1 MLTVVIACMG
11 HAFWSYPNGVTT
23 DCNTDGP
30 TIPSAMLHQHK
41 GYAGNITCE
50 SDGSSTGACTLCVEF
65 SIKGFIISSNTTL
78 LSGSTSKQGK
88 SNHCLTHTNNSP
100 KTCVDFR
107 YQGKGNIWAV
117 VVDGKAGVI
126 HSLYLVPPTIVGFD
140 GTVYI
145 VGAGP
150 GGISAARYLRDLG
163 ISVHLFERGP
173 DLPTSFYSD
182 AISTTDLQYVADTF
196 PTRTYYPL
204 GESFSPKLASQ
215 VGGNQNANGAIYSP
229 GTAED
234 LSASVGVSL
243 YAAQR
248 AQATVADYLYVSRK
262 LLMMK
267 CIDNTDCDYATIS
280 SANTKMS
287 RTSVAQN
294 HSLGSRLSVSTSIA
308 FVSDDFIQFT
318 NGSRLMLET
327 DDKIILA
334 AGALSTPQLV
344 NQTSFCGYN
353 HYYDVSTEIREDPPS
368 VQTITYDPV
377 NKVETNTAIY
387 SMDGQTITLIIR
399 MLMEHDIQECFQVG
413 QSNEVPQKAADL
425 GYSADAWHYMGTIKH
440 VELQY
445 SERIFIGDA
454 SAIRTPFNCH
464 TSMPAAA
471 VGVMAAQKSI
481 GTLPQPSTP
490 DKTSGA
496 PGLNRVGPIFSTGT
510 LLIVVAVVLHWVSN
524 RVENYSVWYRWS
536 HYMLAFSGVVVLTA
550 GVLVA
555 KSGDGM
561 VKAPNKGHFGAGYF
575 AILWLWIQAL
585 GGAVLVKAESKDW
598 TKSRVL
604 HRISGA
610 LLLVLIIYIFLTVA
624 LKQSPFHSMQDI
636 RVWEVITWTVISII
650 IVTLGL
656 VFKGFV
662 NANIKPVQNRIRKTP
677 SKGTGVFESF
687 L

>member
-1 MLTVVIACMG
+1 MLTVVMAGIG
-11 HAFWSYPNGVTT
+11 HAFWSYPSGVTT
-23 DCNTDGP
+23 NCNTDGP

-50 SDGSSTGACTLCVEF
+50 SDGSSAGACTLCVEF
-65 SIKGFIISSNTTL
+65 NIKGFIISSNTTL
-78 LSGSTSKQGK
+78 SSGSNSKQGK
-88 SNHCLTHTNNSP
+88 SNHCLTHINNYP

-107 YQGKGNIWAV
+107 YRGKGNIWAV
-117 VVDGKAGVI
+117 VVDGKGGVI

-150 GGISAARYLRDLG
+150 GGISAARYLRDRG

-173 DLPTSFYSD
+173 DLPSSFYSD
-182 AISTTDLQYVADTF
+182 PIQTTYLSNIADGAN
-196 PTRTYYPL
+196 RTHYPL
-204 GESFSPKLASQ
+204 GGTFSPKLASQ
-215 VGGNQNANGAIYSP
+215 VGGNQNANGAIFSP

-243 YAAQR
+243 FAAQR
-248 AQATVADYLYVSRK
+248 AQATVRDYLYVSRDI
-262 LLMMK
+262 LMMK
-267 CIDNTDCDYATIS
+267 CIDNIDCDYATV
-280 SANTKMS
+280 AAFNTKMS

-294 HSLGSRLSVSTSIA
+294 HSLGFRLSVSTPVA
-308 FVSDDFIQFT
+308 FVSNDFIQFT
-318 NGSRLMLET
+318 NGSRLVLET
-327 DDKIILA
+327 DDRIILA
-334 AGALSTPQLV
+334 AGALSTPQLL

-353 HYYDVSTEIREDPPS
+353 HYYSASQETREDPPS

-377 NKVETNTAIY
+377 SKVETNTAFL
-387 SMDGQTITLIIR
+387 SLGGPENTLVIR

-413 QSNEVPQKAADL
+413 QSNEVPQEAADL
-425 GYSADAWHYMGTIKH
+425 GFSADAWHYMGTIKH
-440 VELQY
+440 IELQY
-445 SERIFIGDA
+445 SLRIIVGDA
-454 SAIRTPFNCH
+454 SVIRFPFPCH

-481 GTLPQPSTP
+481 GILPRPSPP

-496 PGLNRVGPIFSTGT
+496 PGLNRVGSFFTAGT

-536 HYMLAFSGVVVLTA
+536 HYILAFSGVVILTA

-555 KSGDGM
+555 RHGDGM
-561 VKAPNKGHFGAGYF
+561 VKAHNKGHFGAGYF

-585 GGAVLVKAESKDW
+585 GGAILFKAKSKDW
-598 TKSRVL
+598 TKSRIT
-604 HRISGA
+604 HRVSGA
-610 LLLVLIIYIFLTVA
+610 LLLVLIMYIFMTVA
-624 LKQSPFHSMQDI
+624 LKESPFNSMQNI
-636 RVWEVITWTVISII
+636 RGWEVITWTVISTII
-650 IVTLGL
+650 LTIGL
-656 VFKGFV
+656 VLQGFYV
-662 NANIKPVQNRIRKTP
+662 RINKALKPRIRKTP
-677 SKGTGVFESF
+677 SNGTGIFESF